1 MKPVFSQLAKN
12 TNEWIIGGILCAVFL
27 ILGFAIAWIG
37 WWTIPAVIL
46 IALYVWNWRW
56 ALVITLPLIWV
67 CIDFSFS
74 L

>member
-1 MKPVFSQLAKN
+1 MTPENKKEFRTVA
-12 TNEWIIGGILCAVFL
+12 IIFL
-27 ILGFAIAWIG
+27 ITIG
-37 WWTIPAVIL
+37 IGLLSAFVSRWFL
-46 IALYVWNWRW
+46 IAFIVLALFLWNWRW